1 MSVHLCCGDAA
12 HASTFRRMRVLL
24 VVAATA
30 ALMLSATASASAG
43 IWSARASGTT
53 QDITAVDYRAQD
65 QLYYATANG
74 QILKNGAVQLS
85 VPGVTFTGIEL
96 NPSGTAGIATA
107 NNGKLYRFDG
117 STWTL
122 KSLASTSFNHQCPG
136 SGSFVRNFTPT
147 GNLTA
152 VSWKDDST
160 AYVSSADRAV
170 LLKTTNGGVN
180 WTDVSRQADGTC
192 FADAGSNV
200 IFSDVATQQGT
211 DNVWVATDSFGG
223 RRFSGDGFA
232 GPAAERNSTS
242 VNCFD
247 VPSKIA
253 VDQDNPNRNFMV
265 AKCAGSLSMGFS
277 SDGGVSYDISL
288 DYPNFNASSITS
300 LYDVALAGGSAI
312 AVGDGGV
319 ILTSPDGLKA
329 YNQPADGTE
338 ATTGWR
344 AVDKFDA
351 GNAAVVGAGGK
362 LVVSTQASSIPDL
375 VAPAGTISGPVDAI
389 AGQPTTYTANVADNA
404 GGSGI
409 DPSSF
414 QWSATG
420 VPTATGNPAAIT
432 FPSAGYY
439 TLKVTF
445 KDLAGNAAEATLS
458 VTVKAPTPVSVKP
471 VKTTVTKTVQVPGG
485 SITVGVPRKCVAPGG
500 SFTATL
506 SFKRSKKKGT
516 KKVKVTKVE
525 FYIDGKRV
533 KTDKKAPFRQTLT
546 VKKLKAGTKH
556 TLKARA
562 TIKVKKGRSPK
573 KSVSAKFSVCT

>member
-1 MSVHLCCGDAA
+1 
-12 HASTFRRMRVLL
+12 MRLLL

-53 QDITAVDYRAQD
+53 QDITAVDYRAPD
-65 QLYYATANG
+65 QLFYATANG
-74 QILKNGAVQLS
+74 QILKNATVQLN

-96 NPSGTAGIATA
+96 NPSGTAGLATA
-107 NNGKLYRFDG
+107 NTGKLYRFDG
-117 STWTL
+117 TTWTL
-122 KSLASTSFNHQCPG
+122 KSLANTSFNHECPG
-136 SGSFVRNFTPT
+136 SGGPFPRTFTPT
-147 GNLTA
+147 GNLTG
-152 VSWKDDST
+152 VSWKDDLT
-160 AYVSSADRAV
+160 AYISSADRGV
-170 LLKTTNGGVN
+170 VLKTTNGGAS
-180 WTDVSRQADGTC
+180 WQDVSRQADGSC
-192 FADAGSNV
+192 FADPGSGALL
-200 IFSDVATQQGT
+200 SDVMTQKGT
-211 DNVWVATDSFGG
+211 DNVWVVTDSFGG
-223 RRFSGDGFA
+223 RRFSADGFA
-232 GPAAERNSTS
+232 GPTAVRNDTS

-247 VPSKIA
+247 VPMKIA
-253 VDQDNPNRNFMV
+253 VDQDNPNRNFV
-265 AKCAGSLSMGFS
+265 VGKCSGGLAMGFS

-288 DYPNFNASSITS
+288 EYPNFNSSSITT

-338 ATTGWR
+338 GTTGWR
-344 AVDKFDA
+344 AVDKFD
-351 GNAAVVGAGGK
+351 GNNAAVVGAGGK
-362 LVVSTQASSIPDL
+362 LVVSTQANTIPDL
-375 VAPAGTISGPVDAI
+375 IPPAGTISGPVTAT
-389 AGQPTTYTANVADNA
+389 AGQATTYTANVTDNA

-409 DPSSF
+409 DPNSF

-432 FPSAGYY
+432 FPSAGFY

-445 KDLAGNAAEATLS
+445 KDFAGNAAEATIN
-458 VTVKAPTPVSVKP
+458 VEVKAAKP
-471 VKTTVTKTVQVPGG
+471 GSATVTKTIQVPGG
-485 SITVGVPRKCVAPGG
+485 SITLGAPRACVAPGG

-506 SFKRSKKKGT
+506 AFKRSTKKGS

-525 FYIDGKRV
+525 FYIDGKKV
-533 KTDKKAPFRQTLT
+533 KTDAKAPFRQTLT
-546 VKKLKAGTKH
+546 VKKLTAGTKH

-573 KSVSAKFSVCT
+573 KSVSATFSVCA